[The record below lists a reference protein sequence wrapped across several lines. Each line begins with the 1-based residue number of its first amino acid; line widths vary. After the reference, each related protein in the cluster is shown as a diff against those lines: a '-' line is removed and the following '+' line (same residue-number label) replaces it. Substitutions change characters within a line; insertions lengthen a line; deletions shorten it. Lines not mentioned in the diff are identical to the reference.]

1 MKKFLYIFIILVLAI
16 LLYVTFGHYG
26 EGSIAGTLVKLTKKG
41 IIFNTYEGK
50 LNTQMFID
58 EGAAASGGGIGIN
71 LWDFTVVKDDSLI
84 EKLNEAMLN
93 GHRVKLDYKQRFFT
107 LPWIGDTKY
116 IVYRAEV
123 LDRK

>member
-1 MKKFLYIFIILVLAI
+1 MKKFLYIFVILVLVV

-41 IIFNTYEGK
+41 ILFNTYEGK
-50 LNTQMFID
+50 LNTQMYVGD
-58 EGAAASGGGIGIN
+58 GASASGVGLN

-84 EKLNEAMLN
+84 AKLETAMLN

-107 LPWIGDTKY
+107 LPWVGDTKY
-116 IVYRAEV
+116 IVNGAEV
-123 LDRK
+123 LDKK

>member
-1 MKKFLYIFIILVLAI
+1 MKKFLYIFVVIVLTV

-41 IIFNTYEGK
+41 ILFNTYEGK
-50 LNTQMFID
+50 LNTQMYVGD
-58 EGAAASGGGIGIN
+58 GTAASGVGLN

-84 EKLNEAMLN
+84 AKLETAMLN

-107 LPWIGDTKY
+107 LPWVGDTKY
-116 IVYRAEV
+116 IVYGAEV
-123 LDRK
+123 LDKK

>member
-1 MKKFLYIFIILVLAI
+1 MKKFLYIFIVIVLAV

-41 IIFNTYEGK
+41 ILFNTYEGK
-50 LNTQMFID
+50 LNTQMYVGD
-58 EGAAASGGGIGIN
+58 GTAASGVGLN

-84 EKLNEAMLN
+84 TKLETAMLN

-107 LPWIGDTKY
+107 LPWVGDTKY
-116 IVYRAEV
+116 IVYGAEV
-123 LDRK
+123 LDKK

>member
-1 MKKFLYIFIILVLAI
+1 MKKFLYIFIVIVLAV

-41 IIFNTYEGK
+41 ILFNTYEGK
-50 LNTQMFID
+50 LNTQMYVGD
-58 EGAAASGGGIGIN
+58 GTAASGVGLN

-84 EKLNEAMLN
+84 AKLETAMLN

-107 LPWIGDTKY
+107 LPWVGDTKY
-116 IVYRAEV
+116 IVYGAEV
-123 LDRK
+123 LDKK